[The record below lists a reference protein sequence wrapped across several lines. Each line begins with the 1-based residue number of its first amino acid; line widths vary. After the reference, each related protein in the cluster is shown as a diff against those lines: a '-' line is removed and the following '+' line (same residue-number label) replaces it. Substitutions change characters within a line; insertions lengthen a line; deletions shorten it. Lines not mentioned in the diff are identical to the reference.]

1 VMSNKK
7 DERVISNK
15 KDERDRGVGNKCDE
29 REERR
34 EKKDKVGGM
43 R

>member
-15 KDERDRGVGNKCDE
+15 KDERDRGVGDKCDKS
-29 REERR
+29 EE
-34 EKKDKVGGM
+34 
-43 R
+43 

>member
-1 VMSNKK
+1 
-7 DERVISNK
+7 VISVIRGK
-15 KDERDRGVGNKCDE
+15 SEERREK

>member
-15 KDERDRGVGNKCDE
+15 KDERDRGVGNKCDK
-29 REERR
+29 REE
-34 EKKDKVGGM
+34 
-43 R
+43 

>member
-15 KDERDRGVGNKCDE
+15 KDERDRGVGNKYDKSE
-29 REERR
+29 EGREKREER
-34 EKKDKVGGM
+34 
-43 R
+43 